1 MIAASTHIDFVL
13 SCKQINQ
20 NRLMLHRILPNI
32 QASIMRRMTNISAKT
47 SMLVLMLKKDFLRR
61 RSALKGLKQT
71 RMALL
76 KIFSNMWDLF
86 KKGTASRK
94 LAGFYHSR

>member
-32 QASIMRRMTNISAKT
+32 QASIMRRITNISAKT

-86 KKGTASRK
+86 KK
-94 LAGFYHSR
+94 